1 MSRSL
6 IFLILFAA
14 SVFGILPSGAHEG
27 RPIYV
32 EINEA
37 DEGAFTLRWKI
48 PPVLTKSEIPVIA
61 MAGEQCV
68 PTAPPAAPSFVGRRL
83 YKCEDEARPS
93 QIKLTYVGANP
104 VLSTLVLFREFG
116 GESHSFLAPPS
127 DRSIELPAKP
137 DFKTVVQTYGL
148 GGFTH
153 ILDGYDHLLFVF
165 CLMLLIGDVRRI
177 LWAVTGFTIGH
188 SLTLGMTA
196 LSGISLAPDFVEPLI
211 AFSIVLLA
219 AEKRAGRKEALAIKY
234 PVTLAGCFGLLHGF
248 GFGGALAEIGL
259 PYNFKLQALAFFNL
273 GVEVGQ
279 ILFIICVLIVAKTGQ
294 LAVRAVVKTP
304 SYDLPLK
311 LAVNFAGL
319 VAGYWTVE
327 RVVSVWVQRLL
338 E

>member
-1 MSRSL
+1 MWRPL
-6 IFLILFAA
+6 VFLVLFVSNTIVA
-14 SVFGILPSGAHEG
+14 VPSGAHEG

-32 EINEA
+32 EVNETEA
-37 DEGAFTLRWKI
+37 GVFALRWKI
-48 PPVLTKSEIPVIA
+48 PPVLTQSEIPTITVT
-61 MAGEQCV
+61 GNQCA
-68 PTAPPAAPSFVGRRL
+68 PTAPPTTPSFVGRRL
-83 YKCEDEARPS
+83 FRCADKTRPS
-93 QIKLTYVGANP
+93 QINLTYVGANP
-104 VLSTLVLFREFG
+104 VLSTLVLFRELG

-137 DFKTVVQTYGL
+137 DFRTVVQTYGL

-188 SLTLGMTA
+188 SITLGLTA
-196 LSGISLAPDFVEPLI
+196 FSGVSLAPDFVEPLI

-219 AEKRAGRKEALAIKY
+219 AEKRTGRDDALIVRY
-234 PVTLAGCFGLLHGF
+234 PVVLASCFGLLHGF

-259 PYNFKLQALAFFNL
+259 PYNSKLQALAFFNL
-273 GVEVGQ
+273 GVEAGQ
-279 ILFIICVLIVAKTGQ
+279 ILFIVCVLIAAKIGK
-294 LAVRAVVKTP
+294 LAVRTVAETP

-319 VAGYWTVE
+319 LAGYWTIE
-327 RVVSVWVQRLL
+327 RVVSVWV
-338 E
+338 